1 VAEYVR
7 LLTRHLSGS
16 GHEVVVAGPPG
27 SVLER
32 DATAAGHE
40 FVPIRSFR
48 RLVDPRS
55 DASALFALARVFAS
69 RPWDVI
75 HLHSSKAGFLGR
87 LAALLTARGA
97 VVLYTPHC
105 FAFLADLEQRL
116 GSRRVGSRRLFWA
129 AERLCRS
136 LGDGV
141 ILVSRWEYVE
151 ADHAR
156 LLDSRRAWVIPN
168 GAELARRAPID
179 EAEGDAYSA
188 VEVRR
193 RTGLPVVGTVTRL
206 QRQKGVEDFLAMA
219 AKVSESMDARF
230 VVVGEGPDRESLEVL
245 AATLGIADRCTF
257 SGYSAD
263 VARELDTFDVFVL
276 SSRWE
281 SMPLALI
288 EAMEAR
294 LPIVATRVGG
304 VPEMVRDEESGLLVD
319 SGDPSAMASAVSR
332 ILRDPGLATRLSGAA
347 GARYR
352 DRFTPAGFCAATE
365 SLYVNLRCRR
375 P

>member
-1 VAEYVR
+1 
-7 LLTRHLSGS
+7 
-16 GHEVVVAGPPG
+16 
-27 SVLER
+27 
-32 DATAAGHE
+32 
-40 FVPIRSFR
+40 
-48 RLVDPRS
+48 
-55 DASALFALARVFAS
+55 
-69 RPWDVI
+69 
-75 HLHSSKAGFLGR
+75 

-151 ADHAR
+151 ADRAR
-156 LLDSRRAWVIPN
+156 LLDPRRAWVIPN
-168 GAELARRAPID
+168 GAESARPVRTGGAG
-179 EAEGDAYSA
+179 GDAGPA

-193 RTGLPVVGTVTRL
+193 RTELPVVGTVTRL
-206 QRQKGVEDFLAMA
+206 QKQKGVEDFLAMA
-219 AKVSESMDARF
+219 AVVSESIDARF
-230 VVVGEGPDRESLEVL
+230 VVVGDGPDRESLEML

-257 SGYSAD
+257 SGYSAE
-263 VARELDTFDVFVL
+263 VARELATFDVFVL

-319 SGDPSAMASAVSR
+319 SGDPGTMASAVSR
-332 ILRDPGLATRLSGAA
+332 ILCDPVLATRLSEAA
-347 GARYR
+347 GERYC
-352 DRFTPAGFCAATE
+352 DRFTPGGFCTATE
-365 SLYVNLRCRR
+365 SLYVGLRRGR
-375 P
+375 A